1 MGRAL
6 ECELGG
12 MGSTPPVSL
21 THPQDLVFLPKI
33 NQAFFSKYSPRFS
46 PVPVFPDT
54 HHILVKQDGS
64 ANAIQLQ
71 VLCKVEKTQWGGCR
85 EARVYILSTFLFW
98 REKAEVKW

>member
-6 ECELGG
+6 ECKLGG

-33 NQAFFSKYSPRFS
+33 NQVFFSKYSPRFS
-46 PVPVFPDT
+46 PVPVFPDS

-71 VLCKVEKTQWGGCR
+71 VLCKVEKTRWGGM
-85 EARVYILSTFLFW
+85 
-98 REKAEVKW
+98 